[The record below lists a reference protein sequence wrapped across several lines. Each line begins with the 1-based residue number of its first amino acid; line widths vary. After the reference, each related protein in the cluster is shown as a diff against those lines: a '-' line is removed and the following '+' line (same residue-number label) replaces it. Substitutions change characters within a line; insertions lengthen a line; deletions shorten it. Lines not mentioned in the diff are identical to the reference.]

1 MNEKKIIK
9 QKKNLH
15 GVFADFFSFATLG
28 LEGENENTIP
38 PTFKWISEQ
47 NFSS

>member
-1 MNEKKIIK
+1 MG
-9 QKKNLH
+9 KKNLH
-15 GVFADFFSFATLG
+15 GLFADFFSFATLG
-28 LEGENENTIP
+28 CWLEGENENTIP